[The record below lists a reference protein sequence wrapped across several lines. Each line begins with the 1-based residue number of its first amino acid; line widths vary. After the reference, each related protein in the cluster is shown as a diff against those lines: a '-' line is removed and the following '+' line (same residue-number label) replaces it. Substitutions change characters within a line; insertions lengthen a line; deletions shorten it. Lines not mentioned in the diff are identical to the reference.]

1 MKKVIFSIISVCML
15 IASCNSQTSLNNNV
29 LSLMKYV
36 KKDYVDILTYT
47 VIKNTTRYKFVI
59 PYYEFSVSDIK
70 IGDACIFA
78 ISKDFPQR
86 WVDQAMKLPKG
97 ECNKKDGYKE
107 SFYIKCEARHLL
119 GSDTINLKKNFDIYI
134 FFIDRKELD
143 GPFIE
148 VAEGG
153 SSENYTPKK
162 GSTILTYKFDGV
174 QWQELERNKLT
185 NDDNLRVI
193 GSRVVKKIADK
204 KIEEYRKSI

>member
-1 MKKVIFSIISVCML
+1 MKKVTLSIIAICIL
-15 IASCNSQTSLNNNV
+15 IASCDSQTPLNNNV

-47 VIKNTTRYKFVI
+47 VLKDSAKHKFVI

-70 IGDACIFA
+70 IGDACLFA
-78 ISKDFPQR
+78 LSKDYPQK
-86 WVDQAMKLPKG
+86 WVDQAIKLPNG
-97 ECNKKDGYKE
+97 ECNKEDGYKE

-119 GSDTINLKKNFDIYI
+119 GSDTISLKKNFDIYI

-162 GSTILTYKFDGV
+162 GSIILTYRFDGV
-174 QWQELERNKLT
+174 QWQELERNQQI
-185 NDDNLRVI
+185 NDDNLRVF
-193 GSRVVKKIADK
+193 GSRIVKKIADK
-204 KIEEYRKSI
+204 KIEEYLRRK